1 MDHGTLPNRPSSL
14 IRCVTPP
21 KERTLDTLD
30 ILKKARD
37 LGGDDRREAM
47 MRTFVAA
54 RQLGCDITP
63 GGGKVGGFNV
73 RYGTLKYAIMDMNTR
88 GEVFLHIKHH
98 PNKDLPAETKQK
110 ANNFITELD
119 GITIKNAPINHY
131 GQAEEPIE
139 EIPEDSLTDFL
150 EYAVSTIRTFYYE
163 PHSEI

>member
-1 MDHGTLPNRPSSL
+1 M
-14 IRCVTPP
+14 
-21 KERTLDTLD
+21 DTLD

-37 LGGDDRREAM
+37 LGGEERRNAM
-47 MRTFVAA
+47 MQTFVTA

-98 PNKDLPAETKQK
+98 PNKDLPVDDKLK
-110 ANNFITELD
+110 ANEFVTALD
-119 GITIKNAPINHY
+119 GVTIKNAPINHY

-150 EYAVSTIRTFYYE
+150 EYAVTTIRQHYYE
-163 PHSEI
+163 PHSEL